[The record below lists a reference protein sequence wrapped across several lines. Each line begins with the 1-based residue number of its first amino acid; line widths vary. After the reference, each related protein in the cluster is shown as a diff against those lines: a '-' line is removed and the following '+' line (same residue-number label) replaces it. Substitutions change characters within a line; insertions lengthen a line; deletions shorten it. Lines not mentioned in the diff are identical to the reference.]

1 MSERARMR
9 AGMKA
14 GMRAGMGAGM
24 RASRPGRPEAVLLL
38 GPTGSG
44 KTPLGQALE
53 KKGHEGRRC
62 AHFDFGANLREIAAL
77 KRPPRGFTARDMS
90 TIRNSLRT
98 GALLENENFPIA
110 AKVLERFRRK
120 KRMARGDLLI
130 LNGLPR
136 HEGQAADM
144 ERIVKVVKVI
154 CLKATLKE
162 VRDRIRRNIGG
173 DRHGRMDDSPS
184 KIAIKYFDFLKRIK
198 PLLHFYS
205 TRRIPINEIKTF

>member
-1 MSERARMR
+1 MSERAGMR

-14 GMRAGMGAGM
+14 GMRAEM
-24 RASRPGRPEAVLLL
+24 RARRPGKPEAILLL

-44 KTPLGQALE
+44 KTPLGEALE
-53 KKGHEGRRC
+53 GKGYEGRRC

-77 KRPPRGFTARDMS
+77 KRPPRGFTAHDMS
-90 TIRNSLRT
+90 VIRDSLRT

-110 AKVLERFRRK
+110 AEVLERFRRK

-144 ERIVKVVKVI
+144 ESIVKVVKVI
-154 CLKATLKE
+154 YLEATLAE
-162 VRDRIRRNIGG
+162 VQDRIRRNIGG
-173 DRHGRMDDSPS
+173 DRHGREDDSP
-184 KIAIKYFDFLKRIK
+184 KEIALKFDDFIKRTKT
-198 PLLHFYS
+198 LLLFYKS
-205 TRRIPINEIKTF
+205 RGISIRSQAG

>member
-1 MSERARMR
+1 MRAR
-9 AGMKA
+9 
-14 GMRAGMGAGM
+14 
-24 RASRPGRPEAVLLL
+24 RPGKLEAILLL

-53 KKGHEGRRC
+53 KKGYEGRRC

-77 KRPPRGFTARDMS
+77 KRPPRGFTAHDMS
-90 TIRNSLRT
+90 VIRDSLRT
-98 GALLENENFPIA
+98 GALLENENFPVA

-136 HEGQAADM
+136 HKGQAADM

-154 CLKATLKE
+154 YLEATLAE
-162 VRDRIRRNIGG
+162 VMDRIRHNIGG
-173 DRHGRMDDSPS
+173 DRHGRDDDSEAEIT
-184 KIAIKYFDFLKRIK
+184 KKYSDFLKRTK
-198 PLLHFYS
+198 PLLRFYS
-205 TRRIPINEIKTF
+205 SRRIPLVVGSDRVI

>member
-1 MSERARMR
+1 MRAR
-9 AGMKA
+9 
-14 GMRAGMGAGM
+14 
-24 RASRPGRPEAVLLL
+24 RPGRPEAVLLL

-53 KKGHEGRRC
+53 KKGYEGRRC

-77 KRPPRGFTARDMS
+77 KRPPRGFTVHDMS
-90 TIRNSLRT
+90 VIRDSLWT
-98 GALLENENFPIA
+98 GDLLENENFPVA

-120 KRMARGDLLI
+120 KRMAKGDLLI

-136 HEGQAADM
+136 HEGQAAAM
-144 ERIVKVVKVI
+144 ERIVKVVKI
-154 CLKATLKE
+154 IYLKATLAE
-162 VRDRIRRNIGG
+162 VRDRIRRNAGG
-173 DRHGRMDDSPS
+173 DREGRVDDSPS
-184 KIAIKYFDFLKRIK
+184 EIAKKYCDFLKRTK